1 MSRGEPADTR
11 RQFLQRASGGA
22 LAGGIVALAGCTS
35 EQAGG
40 GGGGGGGGEDDGGG
54 GNSTGSG
61 NSTGGGGGGDVTL
74 RIGGLFPTSGP
85 YSAIGVDQRVG
96 MEVALRHIEDSD
108 TNVTVETE
116 VADTQLD
123 PEQGLRRARELS
135 GDVDVFTGLGSSSV
149 ATAVS
154 NFARQNQ
161 VPLMVTTAT
170 NEAITGED
178 CNQYTFRSNTHT
190 YQNQKP
196 NAEWAMENLGKTF
209 ATMGAD
215 YAWGRASVGAFVEVA
230 EQNGGEVVEQVWPKL
245 GATDYSTEIQRV
257 ASTDADFLLVRCSGT
272 DGINSAKQIASF
284 GLKEQMD
291 VITNQTGILAQGA
304 GEACIGNYGMVPY
317 HAALSSE
324 QTGNEQNAR
333 FVEDYRSIGDGS
345 DPSTY
350 SFTSYMGVRFL
361 AKAAAE
367 SGSASANDLVSSLEG
382 LSLTGPKG
390 QMKIRACDHQATNAI
405 WSTRLVSPEGTEFD
419 YPIPEFLAKHEADSN
434 LRPCEETGC
443 SL

>member
-11 RQFLQRASGGA
+11 RQFLQRASGAA
-22 LAGGIVALAGCTS
+22 LAGGIAVLAGCTS

-40 GGGGGGGGEDDGGG
+40 GDGGG
-54 GNSTGSG
+54 DNSTGSSNG
-61 NSTGGGGGGDVTL
+61 TGGGGGDLTL

-96 MEVALRHIEDSD
+96 MEVALRHLEEDGAEL
-108 TNVTVETE
+108 TVETQ

-135 GDVDVFTGLGSSSV
+135 NGNIDVFTGLGSSSV
-149 ATAVS
+149 ASAVS
-154 NFARQNQ
+154 NYAQQNQ
-161 VPLMVTTAT
+161 IPLMITTAT
-170 NEAITGED
+170 NESLTGKD

-196 NAEWAMENLGKTF
+196 NAEWAMQNLGKTF

-215 YAWGRASVGAFVEVA
+215 YAWGRASVKAFVDVA
-230 EQNGGEVVEQVWPKL
+230 KQNGGEVVEQVWPKL

-257 ASTDADFLLVRCSGT
+257 ASTDADFFLVRCSGT

-291 VITNQTGILAQGA
+291 VVTNQTSILAQGA
-304 GEACIGNYGMVPY
+304 GDACVGNYGGVPY

-324 QTGNEQNAR
+324 QTGNDQNER
-333 FVEDYRSIGDGS
+333 FVKDYRDIGDGT

-350 SFTSYMGVRFL
+350 SLTSYMGVRFL
-361 AKAAAE
+361 AKAAIEA
-367 SGSASANDLVSSLEG
+367 GSTSADDLVSALEG
-382 LSLTGPKG
+382 VSLTGPKG
-390 QMKIRACDHQATNAI
+390 EMKIRSCDHQATNAL
-405 WSTRLVSPEGTEFD
+405 WSSKLVSPEGTDFD
-419 YPIPEFLAKHEADSN
+419 YPIPEFLAEHKADTN

>member
-11 RQFLQRASGGA
+11 RQFLQRAGGGA
-22 LAGGIVALAGCTS
+22 LAGGIAALAGCTS

-40 GGGGGGGGEDDGGG
+40 GGGGGGGGGD
-54 GNSTGSG
+54 NSTGSSNG
-61 NSTGGGGGGDVTL
+61 TGGGGGDLTL

-96 MEVALRHIEDSD
+96 MEVAVRHLEEND
-108 TNVTVETE
+108 TKLTVETQ

-123 PEQGLRRARELS
+123 PEQGLRRAREL
-135 GDVDVFTGLGSSSV
+135 GGKVDVFTGLGSSSV
-149 ATAVS
+149 ASAIS
-154 NFARQNQ
+154 NFAQQNQ
-161 VPLMVTTAT
+161 LPLMVTTAT
-170 NEAITGED
+170 NEAVTGES

-215 YAWGRASVGAFVEVA
+215 YAWGRASVKAFVEVA

-257 ASTDADFLLVRCSGT
+257 ASSDADFLLVRCSGT

-291 VITNQTGILAQGA
+291 VVTNQTSILAQGA
-304 GEACIGNYGMVPY
+304 GEACVGNYGGVPY
-317 HAALSSE
+317 HAALTKE
-324 QTGNEQNAR
+324 QTGNEQNAK
-333 FVEDYRSIGDGS
+333 FVEDYRDVGDGS

-361 AKAAAE
+361 AKAAVEA
-367 SGSASANDLVSSLEG
+367 GSTNADDLVSALEG
-382 LSLTGPKG
+382 LSMTGPKG
-390 QMKIRACDHQATNAI
+390 EMEIRSCDHQATNAL
-405 WSTRLVSPEGTEFD
+405 WSSRLVSPEGTEFN
-419 YPIPEFLAKHEADSN
+419 YPIPEFLAKHEADTN